1 MKQLTALNQVMIDIE
16 QHYPNLFDLNTAQG
30 REFVSRFHKYL
41 EVEKEQI
48 SGAYLQAKM
57 ENLNMPDSMKYY
69 DILEQNKI
77 KAEEHYAKTFSNT
90 GS

>member
-1 MKQLTALNQVMIDIE
+1 MKQLTALNWVMRDIE
-16 QHYPNLFDLNTAQG
+16 QNYPNLFDLNTAQG

-48 SGAYLQAKM
+48 IGAYLQAKLGYRNK
-57 ENLNMPDSMKYY
+57 ENTMGYY

-77 KAEEHYAKTFSNT
+77 KAEQHYTETYEK
-90 GS
+90 